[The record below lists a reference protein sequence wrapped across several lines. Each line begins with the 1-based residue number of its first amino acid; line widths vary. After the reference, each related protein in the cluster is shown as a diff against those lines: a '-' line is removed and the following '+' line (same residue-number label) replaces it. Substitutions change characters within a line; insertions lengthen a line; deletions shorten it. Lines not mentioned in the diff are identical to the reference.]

1 LEITNIWQKSR
12 DFSIADFFLEIF
24 KIHRLLWI
32 FLTGFFQL
40 HQPMEK
46 QRNGHSIRL
55 ALHMIFVFFTT
66 ILGIVGFEKL
76 AFVVKPINQLWLEP
90 ADKNLEN

>member
-1 LEITNIWQKSR
+1 
-12 DFSIADFFLEIF
+12 
-24 KIHRLLWI
+24 
-32 FLTGFFQL
+32 
-40 HQPMEK
+40 MEK